1 MYIEYMEIKDKKEA
15 EKVLDISAN
24 IQPSEKDELYIVKEE
39 NEYQAVIKIKRFRK
53 KYREQK
59 WLLCLEDRGITAK
72 RERTGGFYIEW
83 MINIFSVLLI
93 AVFTTVSFFH
103 SQMRAS
109 WLWLAFVAFFIFLY
123 TTWKCFFK
131 PSVSLKI
138 FLIRII

>member
-1 MYIEYMEIKDKKEA
+1 MYVEYMEIKDKKEA
-15 EKVLDISAN
+15 EKVFDISAN

-59 WLLCLEDRGITAK
+59 WLLCLEDKGIKAK
-72 RERTGGFYIEW
+72 REKTGAFYIEW
-83 MINIFSVLLI
+83 MINIISVLLI
-93 AVFTTVSFFH
+93 AVFVTVSFFH
-103 SQMRAS
+103 SQMRVS

-131 PSVSLKI
+131 PAVSLKI